1 MGLTEKGRFF
11 ADEVVIQFYHPD
23 YIPFPKSAYADGE
36 LSPYR
41 S

>member
-11 ADEVVIQFYHPD
+11 ADEVVIQFYHPG
-23 YIPFPKSAYADGE
+23 YIPFPRSAYADGE